1 MYGRIHVLKKLTA
14 AGIVAAA
21 ASGALLIASPAN
33 AGIDTNGSGGILS
46 GNQVIV
52 PVSIPVNV
60 CGDSI
65 AILGISRAGCRGGAS
80 VGAGQHHHGYHH
92 PWDS

>member
-1 MYGRIHVLKKLTA
+1 MLKKLTA

-21 ASGALLIASPAN
+21 ASGALLMAAPAN
-33 AGIDTNGSGGILS
+33 AGIDTSGDGGILS
-46 GNQVIV
+46 GNQIIA

-60 CGDSI
+60 CGNSV
-65 AILGISRAGCRGGAS
+65 AVLGISGAGCRGGAS
-80 VGAGQHHHGYHH
+80 VGAPLHHHGYHH

>member
-1 MYGRIHVLKKLTA
+1 MLKKLTA

-21 ASGALLIASPAN
+21 ASGALLMASPAN
-33 AGIDTNGSGGILS
+33 AGIDTNGSGGVLS

-60 CGDSI
+60 CGNSI
-65 AILGISRAGCRGGAS
+65 AVIGISRAGCRGGAS
-80 VGAGQHHHGYHH
+80 VGGGQHHHGYHH

>member
-1 MYGRIHVLKKLTA
+1 VLKKLTV
-14 AGIVAAA
+14 AGVAAAA
-21 ASGALLIASPAN
+21 ASGALLLASPAAN
-33 AGIDTNGSGGILS
+33 AGIDTDGRGGVLS

-52 PVSIPVNV
+52 PVSIPVDV
-60 CGDSI
+60 CGN
-65 AILGISRAGCRGGAS
+65 AISVIGVSEAGCRGGAS

>member
-21 ASGALLIASPAN
+21 ASGALLLASPAN
-33 AGIDTNGSGGILS
+33 AGIDTNGSGGVLS
-46 GNQVIV
+46 GNQVVV

-60 CGDSI
+60 CGNSI
-65 AILGISRAGCRGGAS
+65 AVIGISRAGCRGGAS
-80 VGAGQHHHGYHH
+80 VGGGQHHHGYHH

>member
-1 MYGRIHVLKKLTA
+1 MLKKLTA

-21 ASGALLIASPAN
+21 ASGALLLGSPAN
-33 AGIDTNGSGGILS
+33 AGVGTSGDGGVLS

-60 CGDSI
+60 CGN
-65 AILGISRAGCRGGAS
+65 AVAVVGISGAGCKGGAT
-80 VGAGQHHHGYHH
+80 VGGARHHHGYHH